1 MAAYAGN
8 NKSFVSDINVTPFVD
23 VMLVL
28 LIIFMVTAPMLTE
41 GLDVSLPRTEAVET
55 LPTDQNNVVLTI
67 RRDGSI
73 YLNEYAANMDTLGRQ
88 LITVVKEP
96 ARRLFLQ
103 ADKDVPYGTVVAV
116 MGRIKA
122 AGIEE
127 MGIVAE
133 RVDDETPASP
143 PARSGGTTVR
153 APAGRSGS
161 R

>member
-1 MAAYAGN
+1 
-8 NKSFVSDINVTPFVD
+8 
-23 VMLVL
+23 
-28 LIIFMVTAPMLTE
+28 
-41 GLDVSLPRTEAVET
+41 VET
-55 LPTDQNNVVLTI
+55 LPTDNNNVVLTV
-67 RRDGSI
+67 RKDGSI

-103 ADKDVPYGTVVAV
+103 ADKDVPYGVVVEV

-133 RVDDETPASP
+133 RMDDPAPAASP
-143 PARSGGTTVR
+143 VRGGGAVR
-153 APAGRSGS
+153 GRVDRSGS

>member
-1 MAAYAGN
+1 MGASAGN
-8 NKSFVSDINVTPFVD
+8 NKGFVSEINVTPFVD

-41 GLDVSLPRTEAVET
+41 GLDVNLPRTEAVET
-55 LPTDQNNVVLTI
+55 LPTDKNNVVLTV
-67 RRDGSI
+67 RKDGSI

-103 ADKDVPYGTVVAV
+103 ADKDVPYGVVVEV

-133 RVDDETPASP
+133 RVDDPAPASSP
-143 PARSGGTTVR
+143 VRGGAAARGPVDRG
-153 APAGRSGS
+153 GS